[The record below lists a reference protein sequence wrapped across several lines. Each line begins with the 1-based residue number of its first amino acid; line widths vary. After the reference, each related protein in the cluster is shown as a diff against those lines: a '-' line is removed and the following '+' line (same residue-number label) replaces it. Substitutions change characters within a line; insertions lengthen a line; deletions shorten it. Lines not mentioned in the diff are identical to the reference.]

1 MTASVHA
8 RNGARAWLVLALLSI
23 IWGSSFILMKEGLE
37 GFDALQLALIRMS
50 VAALCLFPL
59 ALRHVRTL
67 GARDLA
73 LLLLVGLTGN
83 ALPAFLYAKS
93 ETVLPSAVVG
103 VLTSMTPIFS
113 LLVAW
118 MFFGQRFPRANVA
131 GIVVGLAGAV
141 VLAMAGSPEAGR
153 STSLAF
159 AGLVLLATISYGI
172 NVNLVKGFFSSR
184 NSVLVTSI
192 ALSAVGWPSLVV
204 LLAGTNFIERLHTVP
219 AAPAA
224 LGYIAILGAFGTA
237 ISVLLFN
244 QLLKDAT
251 IIFATS
257 VTYTIP
263 IVAVLWGIALHETFT
278 AVHAVAFAVILT
290 GVWLANRR
298 SDASTRA
305 APQPLHE
312 ADALT

>member
-1 MTASVHA
+1 MSTATGA
-8 RNGARAWLVLALLSI
+8 RNGARAWLVLILLSL

-50 VAALCLFPL
+50 VAALCLTPL
-59 ALRHVRTL
+59 ALKHLRGL
-67 GARDLA
+67 GGRELA
-73 LLLLVGLTGN
+73 LLFVVGLTGN

-93 ETVLPSAVVG
+93 ETVLPTAVVG

-118 MFFGQRFPRANVA
+118 LFFRQRFPRANVI
-131 GIVVGLAGAV
+131 GIVVGLLGAV
-141 VLAMAGSPEAGR
+141 ALAMAGSPEAGR
-153 STSLAF
+153 TTNLAF
-159 AGLVLLATISYGI
+159 AGLVLIATISYGV
-172 NVNLVKGFFSSR
+172 NVNLVKNFFGAR
-184 NSVLVTSI
+184 NMVFVTSI
-192 ALSAVGWPSLVV
+192 ALSAVGWPALIF
-204 LLAGTNFIERLHTVP
+204 LLTGTSFIENLRTNP

-237 ISVLLFN
+237 LSVLLFN
-244 QLLKDAT
+244 QLLKDGT

-263 IVAVLWGIALHETFT
+263 IVAVLWGIFLHEAFT
-278 AVHAVAFAVILT
+278 TLHALAFAVILI

-298 SDASTRA
+298 PAA
-305 APQPLHE
+305 APVSTASQLRE
-312 ADALT
+312 ADAA

>member
-1 MTASVHA
+1 VSTAVGA
-8 RNGARAWLVLALLSI
+8 RNGTRAWLVLILLSL

-50 VAALCLFPL
+50 VAAICLSPL
-59 ALRHVRTL
+59 ALRHLR
-67 GARDLA
+67 GMRAREIA
-73 LLLLVGLTGN
+73 LLFVVGLTGN

-93 ETVLPSAVVG
+93 ETVLPTAVVG

-118 MFFGQRFPRANVA
+118 LFFRQRFPRANVV
-131 GIVVGLAGAV
+131 GIVIGLAGAI

-153 STSLAF
+153 TTNLVF
-159 AGLVLLATISYGI
+159 AGLVLIATVSYGV
-172 NVNLVKGFFSSR
+172 NVNLVKNFFATR
-184 NSVLVTSI
+184 NMVLVTSI
-192 ALSAVGWPSLVV
+192 ALCAVGWPALIF
-204 LLAGTNFIERLHTVP
+204 LLTGTSFVENLRTNA

-224 LGYIAILGAFGTA
+224 LGYISILGAFGTA
-237 ISVLLFN
+237 LSVLLFN

-263 IVAVLWGIALHETFT
+263 IVAVLWGIVLHEEFT
-278 AVHAVAFAVILT
+278 MLHALAFAVILL

-298 SDASTRA
+298 PTPAPAPLA
-305 APQPLHE
+305 APRCE
-312 ADALT
+312 ADAA

>member
-1 MTASVHA
+1 VTAPASA
-8 RNGARAWLVLALLSI
+8 RNGARAWLVLTLLSL

-37 GFDALQLALIRMS
+37 GFDALQVALIRMS

-59 ALRHVRTL
+59 ALRHIREL
-67 GARDLA
+67 GTREVA

-118 MFFGQRFPRANVA
+118 MFFRQRFPRANVI

-153 STSLAF
+153 STNLAF
-159 AGLVLLATISYGI
+159 AGLVLIATISYGI
-172 NVNLVKGFFSSR
+172 NVNLVKGFFSTR
-184 NSVLVTSI
+184 NPVLVTSI
-192 ALSAVGWPSLVV
+192 ALSAVGWPSLIF
-204 LLAGTNFIERLHTVP
+204 LFAGTDFIQRVHSVP
-219 AAPAA
+219 AAPEA
-224 LGYIAILGAFGTA
+224 LGYVAILGAFGTA
-237 ISVLLFN
+237 LSVLLFN
-244 QLLKDAT
+244 RLLKDAT

-263 IVAVLWGIALHETFT
+263 IVAVLWGIALHERFT
-278 AVHAVAFAVILT
+278 ALHAAAFAVILV

-298 SDASTRA
+298 PAASPGA
-305 APQPLHE
+305 VPQPLQE
-312 ADALT
+312 AEAAV

>member
-1 MTASVHA
+1 M
-8 RNGARAWLVLALLSI
+8 LILLSL
-23 IWGSSFILMKEGLE
+23 IWGSSFILMKEGLK
-37 GFDALQLALIRMS
+37 GFDALELALIRMS

-59 ALRHVRTL
+59 ALRHIRAL
-67 GARDLA
+67 GAREIA
-73 LLLLVGLTGN
+73 LLLVVGLTGN

-118 MFFGQRFPRANVA
+118 MFFGQRFPRANVI

-141 VLAMAGSPEAGR
+141 VLAMAGSPEVGR
-153 STSLAF
+153 STNLAF
-159 AGLVLLATISYGI
+159 AALVLLATISYGV
-172 NVNLVKGFFSSR
+172 NVNLVKGFFSKR

-192 ALSAVGWPSLVV
+192 ALSTVGWPALIF
-204 LLAGTNFIERLHTVP
+204 LLTGTSFIATVRTNP

-224 LGYIAILGAFGTA
+224 LAYIAILGAFGTA
-237 ISVLLFN
+237 LSVLLFN
-244 QLLKDAT
+244 RLLKDAT

-263 IVAVLWGIALHETFT
+263 IVAVLWGIALHEEFT
-278 AVHAVAFAVILT
+278 TLHAVAFGVILA
-290 GVWLANRR
+290 GVWLANK
-298 SDASTRA
+298 RA
-305 APQPLHE
+305 APFTAGAPQPLQE
-312 ADALT
+312 ADATT

>member
-1 MTASVHA
+1 MTSPVHT
-8 RNGARAWLVLALLSI
+8 RNGARAWFVLLLLSL

-50 VAALCLFPL
+50 VAALCLFPY
-59 ALRHVRTL
+59 ALRYIREL
-67 GARDLA
+67 GWREIA
-73 LLLLVGLTGN
+73 LLLVVGLTGN
-83 ALPAFLYAKS
+83 AIPAFLYAKS

-113 LLVAW
+113 LLIAW
-118 MFFGQRFPRANVA
+118 LFFRQRFPRANVV
-131 GIVVGLAGAV
+131 GIVVGLAGAA

-159 AGLVLLATISYGI
+159 AALVLLATISYGA
-172 NVNLVKGFFSSR
+172 NVNLVKGFFSQR
-184 NSVLVTSI
+184 NPVLVTSI
-192 ALSAVGWPSLVV
+192 ALSMVGWPALVL
-204 LLAGTNFIERLHTVP
+204 LLAGTNFIETLRTNP

-237 ISVLLFN
+237 LSVLLFN
-244 QLLKDAT
+244 RLLKNAT

-263 IVAVLWGIALHETFT
+263 IVAVIWGIALHEPFT
-278 AVHAVAFAVILT
+278 MLHAVAFAVILA

-298 SDASTRA
+298 SVQPVRT
-305 APQPLHE
+305 APEPLRE
-312 ADALT
+312 ADAAA

>member
-1 MTASVHA
+1 LSTATGA
-8 RNGARAWLVLALLSI
+8 RNGARAWLVLILLSL

-50 VAALCLFPL
+50 VAALCLSPL
-59 ALRHVRTL
+59 ALKHLRGL
-67 GARDLA
+67 GGRELA
-73 LLLLVGLTGN
+73 LLFVVGLTGS

-103 VLTSMTPIFS
+103 VLTSMTPIFT

-118 MFFGQRFPRANVA
+118 LFFRQRFPRTSVA
-131 GIVVGLAGAV
+131 GVVVGLVGAV
-141 VLAMAGSPEAGR
+141 ALAMAGSPEAGR
-153 STSLAF
+153 TTNLAF
-159 AGLVLLATISYGI
+159 AGLVLIATISYGV
-172 NVNLVKGFFSSR
+172 NVNLVKNFFGAR
-184 NSVLVTSI
+184 NMVFVTSI
-192 ALSAVGWPSLVV
+192 ALSAVGWPALIF
-204 LLAGTNFIERLHTVP
+204 LLTGTNFIENLRTNP

-237 ISVLLFN
+237 LSVLLFN

-263 IVAVLWGIALHETFT
+263 IVAVLWGIVLHEEFT
-278 AVHAVAFAVILT
+278 MLHAVAFAVILL

-298 SDASTRA
+298 PATA
-305 APQPLHE
+305 GAPMSESLRD
-312 ADALT
+312 ADAA

>member
-1 MTASVHA
+1 VSTATGA
-8 RNGARAWLVLALLSI
+8 RNGARAWLVLILLSL

-50 VAALCLFPL
+50 VAALCLTPL
-59 ALRHVRTL
+59 ALKHLRGL
-67 GARDLA
+67 GGRELA
-73 LLLLVGLTGN
+73 LLFVVGLTGN

-93 ETVLPSAVVG
+93 ETVLPTAVVG

-118 MFFGQRFPRANVA
+118 LFFRQRFPRANVI
-131 GIVVGLAGAV
+131 GIVVGLLGAV
-141 VLAMAGSPEAGR
+141 ALAMAGSPEAGR
-153 STSLAF
+153 TTNLAF
-159 AGLVLLATISYGI
+159 AGLVLIATISYGV
-172 NVNLVKGFFSSR
+172 NVNLVKNFFGAR
-184 NSVLVTSI
+184 NMVFVTSI
-192 ALSAVGWPSLVV
+192 ALSAVGWPALIF
-204 LLAGTNFIERLHTVP
+204 LLTGTSFIENLRTNP

-237 ISVLLFN
+237 LSVLLFN
-244 QLLKDAT
+244 QLLKDGT

-263 IVAVLWGIALHETFT
+263 IVAVLWGIVLHEQFT
-278 AVHAVAFAVILT
+278 TLHALAFAVILL

-298 SDASTRA
+298 PATAGVPMSESLR
-305 APQPLHE
+305 E
-312 ADALT
+312 ADAA

>member
-1 MTASVHA
+1 VNTRS
-8 RNGARAWLVLALLSI
+8 RNGARAWLVLMLLSL

-50 VAALCLFPL
+50 VAALCLFPM
-59 ALRHVRTL
+59 ALRHLREL
-67 GARDLA
+67 DRREIA
-73 LLLLVGLTGN
+73 LLFVVGLTGN
-83 ALPAFLYAKS
+83 ALPAFLYAKA

-118 MFFGQRFPRANVA
+118 LFFGQRFPRANVI

-153 STSLAF
+153 STNLAF
-159 AGLVLLATISYGI
+159 AGLVLVATISYGV
-172 NVNLVKGFFSSR
+172 NVNLVKGFFSKR

-192 ALSAVGWPSLVV
+192 ALSTVGWPALIFLLV
-204 LLAGTNFIERLHTVP
+204 GTSFIENVRTNP

-224 LGYIAILGAFGTA
+224 LAYIAILGAFGTA
-237 ISVLLFN
+237 LSVLLFN
-244 QLLKDAT
+244 QLLKNAT

-263 IVAVLWGIALHETFT
+263 IVAVLWGIVLHEAFT
-278 AVHAVAFAVILT
+278 TLHAAAFAVILA

-298 SDASTRA
+298 SVAPARA
-305 APQPLHE
+305 APQPLRE
-312 ADALT
+312 ADATT

>member
-1 MTASVHA
+1 VTTPAHT
-8 RNGARAWLVLALLSI
+8 RNGARAWLVLIVLSI

-59 ALRHVRTL
+59 ALRHLREL
-67 GARDLA
+67 GRREIA
-73 LLLLVGLTGN
+73 LLLVVGLTGN

-118 MFFGQRFPRANVA
+118 LFFRQRFPRANVI

-141 VLAMAGSPEAGR
+141 ALALAGSPEAGR
-153 STSLAF
+153 STNLAF
-159 AGLVLLATISYGI
+159 AALVLLATISYGI
-172 NVNLVKGFFSSR
+172 NVNLVKGFFSKR
-184 NSVLVTSI
+184 NPVLVTSI
-192 ALSAVGWPSLVV
+192 ALSTVGWPALIF
-204 LLAGTNFIERLHTVP
+204 LLAGTSFIHTVRTNP

-224 LGYIAILGAFGTA
+224 LAYIAILGAFGTA
-237 ISVLLFN
+237 LSVLLFN
-244 QLLKDAT
+244 RLLKDAT

-263 IVAVLWGIALHETFT
+263 IVAVLWGIALHEEFT
-278 AVHAVAFAVILT
+278 SLHAMAFAVILA

-298 SDASTRA
+298 PVASMRTA
-305 APQPLHE
+305 AQPLQE
-312 ADALT
+312 ADAAT

>member
-1 MTASVHA
+1 VSAAHT
-8 RNGARAWLVLALLSI
+8 RNGARAWLVLLLLSL

-50 VAALCLFPL
+50 VAALCLVPL
-59 ALRHVRTL
+59 ALRHIREL
-67 GARDLA
+67 GWREIA
-73 LLLLVGLTGN
+73 LLVVVGLTGN

-118 MFFGQRFPRANVA
+118 MFFGQRFPRANVI
-131 GIVVGLAGAV
+131 GIIVGLAGAV
-141 VLAMAGSPEAGR
+141 ALAMAGSPEAGR
-153 STSLAF
+153 STNLAF
-159 AGLVLLATISYGI
+159 AALVLLATISYGV
-172 NVNLVKGFFSSR
+172 NVNLVKGFFSHR
-184 NSVLVTSI
+184 NPVLVTSI
-192 ALSAVGWPSLVV
+192 ALCTVGFPALLF
-204 LLAGTNFIERLHTVP
+204 LLAGTSFIETVRTNP

-237 ISVLLFN
+237 LSVLLFN
-244 QLLKDAT
+244 RLLKSAT

-263 IVAVLWGIALHETFT
+263 IVAVLWGIALHEPFT
-278 AVHAVAFAVILT
+278 RLHAVAFAVILI

-298 SDASTRA
+298 PAAS
-305 APQPLHE
+305 APPLPPPLQK
-312 ADALT
+312 ADAVA

>member
-1 MTASVHA
+1 VTTHA
-8 RNGARAWLVLALLSI
+8 RNGARAWLVLILLSL

-59 ALRHVRTL
+59 ALRHMREL
-67 GARDLA
+67 GRREIA
-73 LLLLVGLTGN
+73 LLLVVGLTGN
-83 ALPAFLYAKS
+83 AVPAFLYAKS

-118 MFFGQRFPRANVA
+118 LFFHQRFPRANVI
-131 GIVVGLAGAV
+131 GIAVGLAGAV

-153 STSLAF
+153 STNLAF
-159 AGLVLLATISYGI
+159 AGLVLLATISYGV
-172 NVNLVKGFFSSR
+172 NVNLVKGFFSKR

-192 ALSAVGWPSLVV
+192 ALSTVGWPALIF
-204 LLAGTNFIERLHTVP
+204 LLAGTSFVETVRTNP

-224 LGYIAILGAFGTA
+224 LAYISILGAFGTA
-237 ISVLLFN
+237 LSVLLFN

-263 IVAVLWGIALHETFT
+263 IVAVLWGIALHERFT
-278 AVHAVAFAVILT
+278 SLHAMAFAVILA

-298 SDASTRA
+298 SV
-305 APQPLHE
+305 APARTAPPPLQE
-312 ADALT
+312 ADAAT

>member
-1 MTASVHA
+1 VTTAAHA
-8 RNGARAWLVLALLSI
+8 RNGARAWLVLMLLSI

-50 VAALCLFPL
+50 VAALCLLPL
-59 ALRHVRTL
+59 ALRHIREL
-67 GARDLA
+67 GKRELA
-73 LLLLVGLTGN
+73 LLLVVGLTGN

-93 ETVLPSAVVG
+93 ETVLSTAVVG

-118 MFFGQRFPRANVA
+118 MFFGQRFPRANVI

-153 STSLAF
+153 STNLAF
-159 AGLVLLATISYGI
+159 AGLVLLATISYGV
-172 NVNLVKGFFSSR
+172 NVNLVKGFFSKR

-192 ALSAVGWPSLVV
+192 ALSTVGWPSLIF
-204 LLAGTNFIERLHTVP
+204 LLAGTNFIERLRSTP

-224 LGYIAILGAFGTA
+224 LAYIAILGAFGTA
-237 ISVLLFN
+237 LSVLLFN

-278 AVHAVAFAVILT
+278 TLHAAAFAVILI

-298 SDASTRA
+298 SVASMPA
-305 APQPLHE
+305 ASQPLQK
-312 ADALT
+312 ADAAI

>member
-1 MTASVHA
+1 MSTATGA
-8 RNGARAWLVLALLSI
+8 RNGARAWLVLILLSL

-50 VAALCLFPL
+50 VAALCLTPL
-59 ALRHVRTL
+59 ALKHLRGL
-67 GARDLA
+67 GGRELA
-73 LLLLVGLTGN
+73 LLFVVGLTGN

-93 ETVLPSAVVG
+93 ETVLPTAVVG

-118 MFFGQRFPRANVA
+118 LFFRQRFPRANVI
-131 GIVVGLAGAV
+131 GIVVGLLGAV
-141 VLAMAGSPEAGR
+141 ALAMAGSPEAGR
-153 STSLAF
+153 TTNLAF
-159 AGLVLLATISYGI
+159 AGLVLIATISYGV
-172 NVNLVKGFFSSR
+172 NVNLVKNFFGAR
-184 NSVLVTSI
+184 NMVFVTSI
-192 ALSAVGWPSLVV
+192 ALSAVGWPALIF
-204 LLAGTNFIERLHTVP
+204 LLTGTSFIENLRTNP

-237 ISVLLFN
+237 LSVLLFN
-244 QLLKDAT
+244 QLLKDGT

-263 IVAVLWGIALHETFT
+263 IVAVLWGIVLHEQFT
-278 AVHAVAFAVILT
+278 TLHALAFAVILL

-298 SDASTRA
+298 PATAGVPMSESLR
-305 APQPLHE
+305 E
-312 ADALT
+312 ADAA

>member
-1 MTASVHA
+1 MSATTGA
-8 RNGARAWLVLALLSI
+8 RNGARAWLVLILLSL

-37 GFDALQLALIRMS
+37 GFDALELALIRMS
-50 VAALCLFPL
+50 VAAICLAPL
-59 ALRHVRTL
+59 ALRHVR
-67 GARDLA
+67 GIGVRELA
-73 LLLLVGLTGN
+73 LLFVVGLTGN

-118 MFFGQRFPRANVA
+118 MFFRQRFPRASVI
-131 GIVVGLAGAV
+131 GIVVGLVGAV

-153 STSLAF
+153 TTNLAF
-159 AGLVLLATISYGI
+159 AGLVLIATVSYGV
-172 NVNLVKGFFSSR
+172 NVNLVKNFFATR
-184 NSVLVTSI
+184 NMVLVTSI
-192 ALSAVGWPSLVV
+192 ALSAVGLPALI
-204 LLAGTNFIERLHTVP
+204 LLLTGTNFIETLRTNP

-224 LGYIAILGAFGTA
+224 LGYISILGAFGTA
-237 ISVLLFN
+237 LSVLLFN

-263 IVAVLWGIALHETFT
+263 IVAVLWGIVLHEPFT
-278 AVHAVAFAVILT
+278 MLHALAFAVILA

-298 SDASTRA
+298 PAT
-305 APQPLHE
+305 APLPVAQPLRE
-312 ADALT
+312 ADAA

>member
-1 MTASVHA
+1 MTTVAYA

-59 ALRHVRTL
+59 ALRHIREL
-67 GARDLA
+67 RGRELA
-73 LLLLVGLTGN
+73 LLLVVGLTGN

-118 MFFGQRFPRANVA
+118 MFFGQRFPRANVI
-131 GIVVGLAGAV
+131 GIVVGLAGAM

-153 STSLAF
+153 STNLAF
-159 AGLVLLATISYGI
+159 AALVLLATISYGV
-172 NVNLVKGFFSSR
+172 NVNLVKGFFSKR

-192 ALSAVGWPSLVV
+192 ALSAVGWPSLIF
-204 LLAGTNFIERLHTVP
+204 LLAGTNFIERLHTSP

-224 LGYIAILGAFGTA
+224 LAYIAILGAFGTA
-237 ISVLLFN
+237 LSVLLFN

-263 IVAVLWGIALHETFT
+263 VVAVLWGIALHETFT
-278 AVHAVAFAVILT
+278 TLHAAAFAVILA

-298 SDASTRA
+298 SAASTPA
-305 APQPLHE
+305 APQPLQE
-312 ADALT
+312 ADAAI

>member
-1 MTASVHA
+1 MTSAGNA
-8 RNGARAWLVLALLSI
+8 RNGARAWLVLLLLSL

-50 VAALCLFPL
+50 VAALCLFPY
-59 ALRHVRTL
+59 ALRYMRAL
-67 GARDLA
+67 GWREIA
-73 LLLLVGLTGN
+73 LLSVVGLTGN
-83 ALPAFLYAKS
+83 AIPAFLYAKS

-113 LLVAW
+113 LLIAW
-118 MFFGQRFPRANVA
+118 LFFRQRFPRTNVI

-159 AGLVLLATISYGI
+159 AALVLLATISYGA
-172 NVNLVKGFFSSR
+172 NVNLVKGFFSQR
-184 NSVLVTSI
+184 NPVLVTSI
-192 ALSAVGWPSLVV
+192 ALSMVGWPALFF
-204 LLAGTNFIERLHTVP
+204 LLAGTDFIDTLRTNP

-237 ISVLLFN
+237 LSVLLFN
-244 QLLKDAT
+244 RLLKDAT

-263 IVAVLWGIALHETFT
+263 IVAVIWGIALHEEFT
-278 AVHAVAFAVILT
+278 ALHVVAFAVILA

-298 SDASTRA
+298 TAPPVRT
-305 APQPLHE
+305 APQPLRE
-312 ADALT
+312 ADAAA

>member
-1 MTASVHA
+1 VSAITGA
-8 RNGARAWLVLALLSI
+8 RNGARAWLVLILLSL

-50 VAALCLFPL
+50 VAALCLSPF
-59 ALRHVRTL
+59 AIRH
-67 GARDLA
+67 ARGIGRRELA
-73 LLLLVGLTGN
+73 LLFAAGLTGN

-93 ETVLPSAVVG
+93 ETVLPTAVVG

-118 MFFGQRFPRANVA
+118 LFFRQRFPRANVV
-131 GIVVGLAGAV
+131 GIVVGLIGAV

-153 STSLAF
+153 TTNLAF
-159 AGLVLLATISYGI
+159 AGLVLLATISYGV
-172 NVNLVKGFFSSR
+172 NVNLVKNFFASR

-192 ALSAVGWPSLVV
+192 ALSVVGWPALIF
-204 LLAGTNFIERLHTVP
+204 LLTGTSFIENLRTNP

-224 LGYIAILGAFGTA
+224 LGYISILGAFGTGL
-237 ISVLLFN
+237 SVLLFN
-244 QLLKDAT
+244 QLLKDGT

-263 IVAVLWGIALHETFT
+263 IVAVLWGIVLHEEFT
-278 AVHAVAFAVILT
+278 TVHALAFSVILV

-298 SDASTRA
+298 PAA
-305 APQPLHE
+305 APLPATAPLRE
-312 ADALT
+312 ADAA

>member
-1 MTASVHA
+1 
-8 RNGARAWLVLALLSI
+8 VLALLSI
-23 IWGSSFILMKEGLE
+23 IWGSSFILMKEGLK

-50 VAALCLFPL
+50 VAALCMFPL
-59 ALRHVRTL
+59 ALRHLRELDRRQIV
-67 GARDLA
+67 
-73 LLLLVGLTGN
+73 LLFVVGLTGN

-118 MFFGQRFPRANVA
+118 LFFRQRFPRTNVI

-141 VLAMAGSPEAGR
+141 ALALAGSPEAGR
-153 STSLAF
+153 TTNLAF
-159 AGLVLLATISYGI
+159 AGLVLIATISYGV
-172 NVNLVKGFFSSR
+172 NVNLVKGFFSQR
-184 NSVLVTSI
+184 NPVLVTSI
-192 ALSAVGWPSLVV
+192 ALSAVGWPALIFLFV
-204 LLAGTNFIERLHTVP
+204 GTSFVTTLRTNP

-224 LGYIAILGAFGTA
+224 LAYIAILGALGTA
-237 ISVLLFN
+237 LSVLLFN
-244 QLLKDAT
+244 RLLKDAT

-263 IVAVLWGIALHETFT
+263 IVAVLWGIALHEAFT
-278 AVHAVAFAVILT
+278 TLHVVAFAVILA

-298 SDASTRA
+298 SG
-305 APQPLHE
+305 APVRDVAEPLHG
-312 ADALT
+312 ADAAA

>member
-1 MTASVHA
+1 VTAPAHA
-8 RNGARAWLVLALLSI
+8 RNGARAWLVLTLLSV

-37 GFDALQLALIRMS
+37 GFDALQVALIRMS

-59 ALRHVRTL
+59 ALRRI
-67 GARDLA
+67 RELA
-73 LLLLVGLTGN
+73 TREITLLLLVGLTGN

-118 MFFGQRFPRANVA
+118 MFFRQRFPRANVI

-153 STSLAF
+153 STNLAF
-159 AGLVLLATISYGI
+159 AGLVLLATILYGI
-172 NVNLVKGFFSSR
+172 NVNLVKGFFSTR

-192 ALSAVGWPSLVV
+192 ALSTVGWPSLVF
-204 LLAGTNFIERLHTVP
+204 LLAGTDFIERVHSVP

-224 LGYIAILGAFGTA
+224 LGYVAILGAFGTA
-237 ISVLLFN
+237 LSVLLFN

-263 IVAVLWGIALHETFT
+263 IVAVLWGIALHEKFT
-278 AVHAVAFAVILT
+278 TLHATAFAVILA

-298 SDASTRA
+298 PATSTRA
-305 APQPLHE
+305 VPQPLQE
-312 ADALT
+312 ADAAI

>member
-1 MTASVHA
+1 MSSAPGA
-8 RNGARAWLVLALLSI
+8 RNGARAWLVLILLSL

-50 VAALCLFPL
+50 VAALCLAPL
-59 ALRHVRTL
+59 ALKHIRGIGGRE
-67 GARDLA
+67 LA
-73 LLLLVGLTGN
+73 LLFVVGLTGN

-118 MFFGQRFPRANVA
+118 LFFRQRFPRANVV
-131 GIVVGLAGAV
+131 GIVVGLVGAV
-141 VLAMAGSPEAGR
+141 VLATAGSPEAGR
-153 STSLAF
+153 TTNLAF
-159 AGLVLLATISYGI
+159 AGLVLIATISYGV
-172 NVNLVKGFFSSR
+172 NVNLVKNFFATR
-184 NSVLVTSI
+184 NMVLVTSI
-192 ALSAVGWPSLVV
+192 ALSAVGWPALIF
-204 LLAGTNFIERLHTVP
+204 LLTGTSFIENVRTNP

-237 ISVLLFN
+237 LSVLLFN
-244 QLLKDAT
+244 QLLKDGT

-263 IVAVLWGIALHETFT
+263 IVAVLWGIVLHEEFT
-278 AVHAVAFAVILT
+278 TLHAFAFAVILL

-298 SDASTRA
+298 PA
-305 APQPLHE
+305 APVIVTAPLRE
-312 ADALT
+312 ADAA

>member
-1 MTASVHA
+1 MIAPTHA
-8 RNGARAWLVLALLSI
+8 RNGARAWLVLMLLSL
-23 IWGSSFILMKEGLE
+23 IWGSSFILMKKGLE

-59 ALRHVRTL
+59 ALRHMREL
-67 GARDLA
+67 GRREIA
-73 LLLLVGLTGN
+73 LLMVVGLTGN

-118 MFFGQRFPRANVA
+118 LFFGQRFPRANVI

-141 VLAMAGSPEAGR
+141 GLAMAGSPEAGR
-153 STSLAF
+153 STNLAF

-172 NVNLVKGFFSSR
+172 NVNLVKGFFSRR

-192 ALSAVGWPSLVV
+192 ALSTVGWPALIF
-204 LLAGTNFIERLHTVP
+204 LLFGTSFVETVRTNP

-224 LGYIAILGAFGTA
+224 LAYICILGAFGTA
-237 ISVLLFN
+237 LSVLLFN
-244 QLLKDAT
+244 QLLKDGT

-263 IVAVLWGIALHETFT
+263 IVAVLWGIVLHEEFT
-278 AVHAVAFAVILT
+278 TLHALAFTVILV

-298 SDASTRA
+298 SAAPAHA
-305 APQPLHE
+305 APQALHE
-312 ADALT
+312 ADAVT